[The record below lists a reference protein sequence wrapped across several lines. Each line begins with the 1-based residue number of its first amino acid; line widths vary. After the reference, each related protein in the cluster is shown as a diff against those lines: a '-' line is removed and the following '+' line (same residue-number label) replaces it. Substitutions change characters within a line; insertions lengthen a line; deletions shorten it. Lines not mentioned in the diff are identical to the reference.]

1 MKKTLLASAGAISIL
16 SLAASATA
24 FAQDMAHAYEVTV
37 TNSMATE
44 FIAPILVA
52 GTDHDG
58 AIFAGHYVTPEAETQ
73 VLTGDPKQLAA
84 KIGAGATVAHG
95 SDGPPA
101 VLLAPGK
108 SMTFTLETSA
118 PEIRIFAMV
127 APTEKPD
134 NYLTATLK
142 LGAPMMDDKMAA
154 KPMDTMAK
162 DTMTEDTMAKDTMA
176 KDAMDKDTMTTAA
189 MPADAMAKDTMAKD
203 AMSKDA
209 MKDDGMMAEPMM
221 IPGGRQLRMGSH
233 GERVAM
239 LRKRLGVGA
248 MGAGAM
254 DFDAD
259 LKSAVMDYQHKA
271 GLKADGVVGPMT
283 LKSLNSPPMD
293 DKMSKDGMAKDS
305 MAKDSMAMD
314 DKAMPADAMA
324 KDTMGKDAMAED
336 TMAKGGMDKEE
347 MMDEAMSAALHRF
360 DIGHD
365 ENTKTI
371 TEITGTFGT
380 VTVKA
385 L

>member
-1 MKKTLLASAGAISIL
+1 MIHSKGNAMKKILLASAGAVSIL
-16 SLAASATA
+16 ALAAPVTA
-24 FAQDMAHAYEVTV
+24 VAQDMAHAYEITV
-37 TNSMATE
+37 MNTMPTE
-44 FIAPILVA
+44 FIAPVLVA

-58 AIFAGHYVTPEAETQ
+58 DIFAGHYVTSEAETQ

-84 KIGAGATVAHG
+84 RIGAGATVAHG

-108 SMTFTLETSA
+108 SITFTLETSA
-118 PEIRIFAMV
+118 KEIRVFAMV

-134 NYLTATLK
+134 NYLTATVK

-154 KPMDTMAK
+154 KPMEGMA
-162 DTMTEDTMAKDTMA
+162 D
-176 KDAMDKDTMTTAA
+176 DKA

-203 AMSKDA
+203 AMEKDTMTTAAMPADTMAKDSMAKDA
-209 MKDDGMMAEPMM
+209 MVAEPMM
-221 IPGGRQLRMGSH
+221 IPSGRQLRMGSR
-233 GERVAM
+233 GERVTM
-239 LRKRLGVGA
+239 LRKRLGVDA
-248 MGAGAM
+248 MGANANV
-254 DFDAD
+254 FDAD

-271 GLKADGVVGPMT
+271 GLTADGVVGRMT
-283 LKSLNSPPMD
+283 LESLNHPPMD
-293 DKMSKDGMAKDS
+293 DKMAKDT
-305 MAKDSMAMD
+305 MMD

-324 KDTMGKDAMAED
+324 KDTMAKDAMAKD
-336 TMAKGGMDKEE
+336 TMAKDSMAKDDSMAMKDGM
-347 MMDEAMSAALHRF
+347 MSSALHRF

>member
-1 MKKTLLASAGAISIL
+1 MKKILLASAGAVSIL
-16 SLAASATA
+16 AMAASAPA

-37 TNSMATE
+37 TNTMATE
-44 FIAPILVA
+44 FIAPVLVA

-58 AIFAGHYVTPEAETQ
+58 DIFAGHYVTAEAETQ

-84 KIGAGATVAHG
+84 RIGAGATVAHG

-101 VLLAPGK
+101 VLLGPGK
-108 SMTFTLETSA
+108 SITFTLETSA
-118 PEIRIFAMV
+118 KEIRVFAMV

-134 NYLTATLK
+134 NYLTTTVK

-154 KPMDTMAK
+154 KPMEGMA
-162 DTMTEDTMAKDTMA
+162 D
-176 KDAMDKDTMTTAA
+176 DKA

-203 AMSKDA
+203 AMAKDTMTTGAMPKDSMAKDA
-209 MKDDGMMAEPMM
+209 MMAEPMM
-221 IPGGRQLRMGSH
+221 IPGGRQLRMGSR

-239 LRKRLGVGA
+239 LRKRLGVEA
-248 MGAGAM
+248 MGANANV
-254 DFDAD
+254 FDAD

-271 GLKADGVVGPMT
+271 GLRADGVVGAMT
-283 LKSLNSPPMD
+283 LKSLNHPPMD
-293 DKMSKDGMAKDS
+293 DKMAKDT
-305 MAKDSMAMD
+305 MMD

-324 KDTMGKDAMAED
+324 KDTMAKDS
-336 TMAKGGMDKEE
+336 MAKDDSMAMMDK
-347 MMDEAMSAALHRF
+347 AMSSALHRF

-371 TEITGTFGT
+371 TEVSGTFGT